1 MRYMRRS
8 LSTLKITEM
17 HDDPPEVWRGRRRCM
32 PGHDG
37 VAGSLTGEAGR
48 DRRWNA
54 LFWSPLSLRICLSSA
69 KNRVLRLSTGRNS
82 GWSAD
87 PSNLDLRV
95 SRDGEILNRAI
106 PATLKA
112 TLKLCS
118 SNLARSAAAP
128 ALGAG

>member
-1 MRYMRRS
+1 
-8 LSTLKITEM
+8 
-17 HDDPPEVWRGRRRCM
+17 M

-87 PSNLDLRV
+87 PSNLDLRG
-95 SRDGEILNRAI
+95 SCYGEILNRAI
-106 PATLKA
+106 PATLKLTFPGYPPFPCQVLLDLASLTSRRTPAVCGPA
-112 TLKLCS
+112 TGGPTL
-118 SNLARSAAAP
+118 RRAP
-128 ALGAG
+128 KNAE